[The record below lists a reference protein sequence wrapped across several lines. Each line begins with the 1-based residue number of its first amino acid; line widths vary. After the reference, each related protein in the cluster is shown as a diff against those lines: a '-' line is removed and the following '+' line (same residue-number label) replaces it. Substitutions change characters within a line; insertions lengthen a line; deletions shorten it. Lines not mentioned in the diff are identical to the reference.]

1 MKKTKEQL
9 AKEYSNSVIDKIRK
23 DRKEDPSHNIGYGD
37 ISEIA
42 YKIGFDA
49 GAKQGRQDA
58 LRKSVEICETYEKRS
73 NYTWANGGYSEHD
86 FINEGMIRMAKLLNS
101 EIQSLMQQFNNE
113 GEMKWQCGR
122 CGKVFLF
129 KNRAYNCCDF
139 GIFRAIWS
147 CGGIWYAF
155 KEWIKK

>member
-49 GAKQGRQDA
+49 GAKQTQ
-58 LRKSVEICETYEKRS
+58 EKII
-73 NYTWANGGYSEHD
+73 D
-86 FINEGMIRMAKLLNS
+86 FIGDVAQGIYEEVNMGDSTITEIIPRLMLIEYIIRKIQNLMPDKIRS
-101 EIQSLMQQFNNE
+101 E
-113 GEMKWQCGR
+113 
-122 CGKVFLF
+122 
-129 KNRAYNCCDF
+129 
-139 GIFRAIWS
+139 
-147 CGGIWYAF
+147 
-155 KEWIKK
+155 

>member
-49 GAKQGRQDA
+49 GAKQTQ
-58 LRKSVEICETYEKRS
+58 EKII
-73 NYTWANGGYSEHD
+73 D
-86 FINEGMIRMAKLLNS
+86 FIGDVAQGVCEEVNMGDATMEEIRPRLRMLDYIIRK
-101 EIQSLMQQFNNE
+101 IRIM
-113 GEMKWQCGR
+113 
-122 CGKVFLF
+122 
-129 KNRAYNCCDF
+129 
-139 GIFRAIWS
+139 
-147 CGGIWYAF
+147 
-155 KEWIKK
+155 